1 MGDLKIMFNKI
12 IDNLYIGDA
21 QDSVLFDKE
30 FPTGVIL
37 CVLEQRPSIEPDN
50 AFHVPIK
57 TDSGHVHT
65 EQLDK
70 VSTFIDAMLKT
81 DRKILVHCMAGIE
94 RSPLAVAYFLSHYFG
109 MTIEQAYQLVKK
121 GRPQT
126 QDRRVWLR

>member
-1 MGDLKIMFNKI
+1 MYNQI
-12 IDNLYIGDA
+12 INNLYIGDVE
-21 QDSVLFDKE
+21 DSITFDQKY
-30 FPTGVIL
+30 PTTGVVL
-37 CVLEQRPSIEPDN
+37 CVLEERPPIEPDN

-70 VSTFIDAMLKT
+70 VYTFIDAMLKT
-81 DRKILVHCMAGIE
+81 DHHVLVHCMAGIE
-94 RSPLAVAYFLSHYFG
+94 RSPLAVAYFLSRHYG
-109 MTIEQAYQLVKK
+109 MTIEKAYELVKK